1 MRSKKIRSERETKR
15 WGLSDI
21 TDLAMKSALI
31 AAVPKWLQATQHD
44 TLYPKDFEDVQEVSL

>member
-1 MRSKKIRSERETKR
+1 
-15 WGLSDI
+15 
-21 TDLAMKSALI
+21 MKSALI